1 MKFLILDTTNPHFN
15 LAVEEYLFRTSEEDV
30 FMLWQNAP
38 TVVIGK
44 NQNAYAEAD
53 LEYLKK
59 EGIYLAR
66 RITGGGAVYH
76 DLGNVN
82 YSFISRREEGT
93 SFARLAEPIIEA
105 LASLGIRVSVSGRN
119 DLLCEDGRKVSG
131 CAEYA
136 VGERVLHHGTLL
148 FDADL
153 TALSRALR
161 PDNEKLA
168 THAVKSTRSRV
179 CNMRTLLTCDMGVS
193 EFISRISDY
202 IINRYAPKIIDVP
215 LCDEVDKL
223 TRRNASDG
231 WLYPDSAFLSECSL
245 DVGRR
250 FAFGRVNVKGK
261 IKNGIFESV
270 RIFGDFFG
278 NGDVSELEDKLVG
291 KDVEE
296 IRKMLSKTDIGSYIF
311 GMTADDFISLIEP

>member
-1 MKFLILDTTNPHFN
+1 
-15 LAVEEYLFRTSEEDV
+15 
-30 FMLWQNAP
+30 MLWQNAP

-53 LEYLKK
+53 LEHLRK
-59 EGIYLAR
+59 EGVYLAR

-82 YSFISRREEGT
+82 YSFISNRGEGT
-93 SFARLAEPIIEA
+93 SFSRLAEPIIDA
-105 LASLGIRVSVSGRN
+105 LASLGLRVVVSGRN
-119 DLLCEDGRKVSG
+119 DLLTEDGRKISG

-161 PDNEKLA
+161 PDIEKLA
-168 THAVKSTRSRV
+168 SHAVKSTRSRV
-179 CNMRTLLTCDMGVS
+179 CNIRPLLRQDMETGA
-193 EFISRISDY
+193 FISSLAQRIV
-202 IINRYAPKIIDVP
+202 NRYAPKIVEAPDCPEIER
-215 LCDEVDKL
+215 LKE
-223 TRRNASDG
+223 RNASDA
-231 WLYPDSAFLSECSL
+231 WLYPDTVFLSECTL

-250 FAFGRVNVKGK
+250 FSFGRVNVRGK
-261 IKNGIFESV
+261 IKNDRLESV

-278 NGDVSELEDKLVG
+278 DGDISELERALLG
-291 KDVEE
+291 KSGEERARILDTIDVDRYISGMKNEE
-296 IRKMLSKTDIGSYIF
+296 LLE
-311 GMTADDFISLIEP
+311 LINF